1 MGRALVVRLMGGASV
16 IVCSSLSKCVCVCV
30 CGREK
35 YLMLCVGEIFVQNS
49 ISTCT

>member
-30 CGREK
+30 WER
-35 YLMLCVGEIFVQNS
+35 EIFNVVRRRNICS
-49 ISTCT
+49 K

>member
-16 IVCSSLSKCVCVCV
+16 IVCSSLSKCVCVC
-30 CGREK
+30 GREK